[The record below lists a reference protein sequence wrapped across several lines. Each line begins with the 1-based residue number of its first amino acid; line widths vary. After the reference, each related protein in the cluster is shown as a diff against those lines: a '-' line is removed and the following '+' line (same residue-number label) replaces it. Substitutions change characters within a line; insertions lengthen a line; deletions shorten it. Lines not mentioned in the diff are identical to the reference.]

1 MCKVYLENIKNNIKE
16 ADLVVVGLGEEWN
29 ISPKAQES
37 PVYKRIQEDL
47 QKFPQFRW
55 ILPYVYQKLTDEQLI
70 NAYKGLFSSLEGKN
84 YYVVATCINR
94 SFTPFVQN
102 EKWVMPCGSEE
113 YMRDEALSLSREYT
127 EFIQSL
133 DAYMEGKIAIEDL
146 AFVKDEAGEI
156 VPFNT
161 IYAPQYK
168 EEGYLP
174 KWTLYMN
181 WLQGTMN
188 RKTCLLELGAGLTFP
203 SVFRFPFEK
212 MTYFNRKAI
221 CFRVNKTL
229 YQLAE
234 EMAERSVSVPVHS
247 VTLCEKLLDK

>member
-37 PVYKRIQEDL
+37 PAYKRIQEDL
-47 QKFPQFRW
+47 QKSPQFRW

>member
-1 MCKVYLENIKNNIKE
+1 MYKDYLENIKNSINE

-29 ISPKAQES
+29 ISPKAQED
-37 PVYKRIQEDL
+37 PAYKRIQEDL
-47 QKFPQFRW
+47 KKFPQFRW
-55 ILPYVYQKLTDEQLI
+55 ILPYVYEKLTDEQLI

-84 YYVVATCINR
+84 YYVVTTCVNR
-94 SFTPFVQN
+94 SFISFVQN
-102 EKWVMPCGSEE
+102 EKWVMPCGSDEC
-113 YMRDEALSLSREYT
+113 MRDEALSSSAEYT
-127 EFIQSL
+127 EFMHSL
-133 DAYMEGKIAIEDL
+133 DAYVNGEITIEDI
-146 AFVKDEAGEI
+146 AFVKAENGEI

-188 RKTCLLELGAGLTFP
+188 RKTCLLELGAGLAFP

-212 MTYFNRKAI
+212 MTYFNRKAT

-234 EMAERSVSVPVHS
+234 EMAERSVSVPLHS
-247 VTLCEKLLDK
+247 VTLCEKLLEE